1 MRPVDA
7 EEDAPTRQFVDAN
20 AAPEERQLRG
30 RLRAALFGD
39 ALEPVRIGRFI
50 IIERIGKGGLGV
62 VYSAYDPEL
71 DRRVAVKLIA
81 PNFRDAR
88 EAADMH
94 ARLHREARAM
104 AKLSH
109 PNVVTIFDVGE
120 HEGGLFVAMELVEG
134 STLRSWWT
142 QVGDDWRRKRDL
154 LVGAAR
160 GLAAA
165 HDKGIVHRD
174 FKPSNV
180 LVAGDVARVLD
191 FGLARVSEV
200 QTPMS
205 EPTPNPTPHPSQSG
219 AGEGLSVITDAG
231 TVLGTPAFMAP
242 EQATG
247 GAIDPRSDQF
257 SFCLTAWEALFGVRP
272 FGGDDIDERLAAIGR
287 GPPPVPTRRD
297 GVPVWLADAL
307 RKGMALDPSKR
318 HASMD
323 ALVHAMTRDLRSRRR
338 QRSAIIIAAVASAA
352 IAGAA
357 AWWFRP
363 QPPPDPADEVET
375 LAATAHEAAA
385 KSYYVYPP
393 PEAPDE
399 PTAYAAVLALEALGG
414 EIDGLGDEKAAELRT
429 EFADT
434 LVRLGDTY
442 WDRDGGRPFAIDYY
456 AAALMFEPG
465 LDRAKERAAL
475 TLGELV
481 ALRTKAASGDFT
493 EAELDAAQTL
503 HALAAPTPEARS
515 ERLAKRKS
523 VSSTSAAKLAKLAG
537 ATPAKAEPEA
547 KAKASPDPTPVPVP
561 AASPETDVQAD
572 TPPDTSDKP
581 PALTGKAARKA
592 AAAQVAEG
600 KQAFARGDYGQASKH
615 YHRAL
620 ELDASSHA
628 AQAGLG
634 ELAFDRGKYG
644 EAVRH
649 FDRAVRLGP
658 KKASY
663 WLSLGDA
670 NLRVVQYEAARA
682 AYKKAKSLGDS
693 RAQSRLDKL
702 DERTGR

>member
-7 EEDAPTRQFVDAN
+7 EEDAPTRPFVDAN

-39 ALEPVRIGRFI
+39 ALEPVKIGRFI

-81 PNFRDAR
+81 PSFRDAR
-88 EAADMH
+88 ESAEMH

-109 PNVVTIFDVGE
+109 PNVVTIFDVGD

-134 STLRSWWT
+134 ATLRSWWS
-142 QVGDDWRRKRDL
+142 QAGDDWRRKRDL
-154 LVGAAR
+154 LIGAAR

-165 HDKGIVHRD
+165 HEKGIVHRD

-200 QTPMS
+200 QAPVS
-205 EPTPNPTPHPSQSG
+205 DPTPNPTPHPS
-219 AGEGLSVITDAG
+219 GEGLSVITDAG

-247 GAIDPRSDQF
+247 GAVDPRSDQF

-307 RKGMALDPSKR
+307 RQGMALDPAKR
-318 HASMD
+318 HPSMD
-323 ALVHAMTRDLRSRRR
+323 ALVYAMTRDLRSRRR
-338 QRSAIIIAAVASAA
+338 QRVAIVVAAVVSAA
-352 IAGAA
+352 AAGAA

-363 QPPPDPADEVET
+363 QPPPDPADEVQT

-393 PEAPDE
+393 AEAPDE

-434 LVRLGDTY
+434 LVRLGDEY

-465 LDRAKERAAL
+465 LDRAKQRAAL

-503 HALAAPTPEARS
+503 HALAAPTPEARTA
-515 ERLAKRKS
+515 RLAKRKS
-523 VSSTSAAKLAKLAG
+523 VSSTSAAKLARLAG
-537 ATPAKAEPEA
+537 AEPTTPAPKAAPKPIATPQPEA
-547 KAKASPDPTPVPVP
+547 PPQTDAQ
-561 AASPETDVQAD
+561 AASAAQTG
-572 TPPDTSDKP
+572 DKP

-592 AAAQVAEG
+592 AAAQVTAG
-600 KQAFARGDYGQASKH
+600 KQAFARGDYGEASKH

-620 ELDASSHA
+620 ELDAGSHA

-649 FDRAVRLGP
+649 YDRAVKLAP
-658 KKASY
+658 KKAGY

-682 AYKKAKSLGDS
+682 AYKKAKSLGDG